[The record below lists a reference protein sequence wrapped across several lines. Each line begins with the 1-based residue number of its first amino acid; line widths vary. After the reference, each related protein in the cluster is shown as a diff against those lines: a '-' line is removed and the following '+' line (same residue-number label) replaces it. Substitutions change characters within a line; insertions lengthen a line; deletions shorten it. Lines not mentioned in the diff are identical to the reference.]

1 MLVFIIPVKS
11 KAIANSWEILSKLVE
26 RCVKS
31 ACNQTPP
38 NFSVVV
44 VCNER
49 PNIQFQNPHVYYV
62 EVDFPVP
69 IYQETE
75 EERLKGYDYALSSK
89 EIALKNADKARKILI
104 GINFSQQFQPSH
116 IMVVDSDDC
125 VSKHLAEYVVQ
136 HQDGDGWVLRKG
148 YIYRENSKFVY
159 MNTKNFN
166 QVTGSS
172 VIIKYALH
180 KLLFENPDFYAHSFD
195 LLPGANIQPLP
206 FVGAVYT
213 IENGENILANKQI
226 TSQMLN
232 TTLRED
238 IGSLIKKIFK
248 YRLVFLSKSI
258 IDEFGLYPCS
268 VKNEQPVHQ
277 RYNLL
282 CL

>member
-11 KAIANSWEILSKLVE
+11 KEITNSWEILSKLVE

-31 ACNQTPP
+31 ACNQTSP
-38 NFSVVV
+38 NFRVVV

-49 PNIQFQNPHVYYV
+49 PNIEFQHPHVYYV

-69 IYQETE
+69 IYKETE
-75 EERLKGYDYALSSK
+75 QERLKGYEYAFHSK
-89 EIALKNADKARKILI
+89 EITMKNADKSRKLLTGI
-104 GINFSQQFQPSH
+104 GFSQQFQPSH

-125 VSKHLAEYVVQ
+125 VSKHLAEYVDK

-148 YIYRENSKFVY
+148 YIYRENNKILY
-159 MNTKNFN
+159 MNTKTFN
-166 QVTGSS
+166 QTCGTS

-180 KLLFENPDFYAHSFD
+180 KLVFENPDWYNCSFNV
-195 LLPGANIQPLP
+195 LPGANIQPLP

-213 IENGENILANKQI
+213 IENGENILANKKI
-226 TSQMLN
+226 TSQILN
-232 TTLRED
+232 TNLMQG

-258 IDEFGLYPCS
+258 ADEFGLYPCGGR
-268 VKNEQPVHQ
+268 N
-277 RYNLL
+277 
-282 CL
+282 

>member
-1 MLVFIIPVKS
+1 MLVFIMPVKS
-11 KAIANSWEILSKLVE
+11 KEITNSWEILSKLVE

-31 ACNQTPP
+31 ACNQTSP
-38 NFSVVV
+38 NFRVVV

-49 PNIQFQNPHVYYV
+49 PNIQFQQPHVYYV

-69 IYQETE
+69 VYQETE
-75 EERLKGYDYALSSK
+75 EERLKGYDYALFSK
-89 EIALKNADKARKILI
+89 EIALKNADKARKILT
-104 GINFSQQFQPSH
+104 GIDFSQLFQPSH

-125 VSKHLAEYVVQ
+125 VSKNLAEYVDKY
-136 HQDGDGWVLRKG
+136 QDGDGWAFRKG
-148 YIYRENSKFVY
+148 YIYRENSKIIY

-166 QVTGSS
+166 QTTGTS

-180 KLLFENPDFYAHSFD
+180 KLLFKNPDFYAHSFD

-213 IENGENILANKQI
+213 IENGENILANKEI
-226 TSQMLN
+226 TSQIVN
-232 TTLRED
+232 TNLRLD

-248 YRLVFLSKSI
+248 YRLVFLNKSI

-268 VKNEQPVHQ
+268 VKNQ
-277 RYNLL
+277 RLAH
-282 CL
+282 